1 MQISLDQ
8 FLGAIMSRVDN
19 LEATIDDLRLRTNI
33 AMRLVKSAVPQL
45 TKDDVERAVSEELE
59 VTKEAGMMEE
69 NDEIEAISEKLT
81 DSIYGWLEGDVS
93 ELREKMDAYRKKLQ
107 EAMEAEKSKVIDVA
121 PAGFVNQL
129 GQELGNKKGKILF

>member
-8 FLGAIMSRVDN
+8 FLGAVMSRLDN

-33 AMRLVKSAVPQL
+33 AMRLAKSLLPDL
-45 TKDDVERAVSEELE
+45 TRDDVLNVVTEELSITE
-59 VTKEAGMMEE
+59 SAGLMEDSDRVE
-69 NDEIEAISEKLT
+69 DIAERLA
-81 DSIYGWLEGDVS
+81 DSIYGWLQGDVA
-93 ELREKMDAYRKKLQ
+93 ELREKMDEYKKRLQ

-129 GQELGNKKGKILF
+129 GHDKGSKKGKILF

>member
-93 ELREKMDAYRKKLQ
+93 ELREKMDAYERSFRKLWKLRR
-107 EAMEAEKSKVIDVA
+107 AK
-121 PAGFVNQL
+121 
-129 GQELGNKKGKILF
+129 